1 MVALGEVED
10 HRGRALVVGVEHWKM
25 VRAVEEGR
33 LIVVMV
39 VEEGRWIVGEV
50 VVVVGRSMRVMEV
63 EVVRLKRGEEAEEE
77 RLIEVMVGEV
87 EVDCLSLVEG
97 V

>member
-50 VVVVGRSMRVMEV
+50 VVVGRSMRVMEV